1 MIENLSQQ
9 QRESIETRLSELRR
23 REIATG
29 AEPPVPAA
37 FSDAEAFA
45 RQLPAPLSEMPHIS
59 LADDGEL
66 NFAWNG
72 GPVYIDLGFYGT
84 GTYSYFARDKQGQ
97 KHYGDDIPARGPI
110 PRDLIETL
118 SE

>member
-1 MIENLSQQ
+1 MIKNRSQQ
-9 QRESIETRLSELRR
+9 QKESIESRLNELRQ
-23 REIATG
+23 RETTPE
-29 AEPPVPAA
+29 AEPPAPAA
-37 FSDAEAFA
+37 FTDAEAFA
-45 RQLPAPLSEMPHIS
+45 RQLPVPLIEMPHIS

-84 GTYSYFARDKQGQ
+84 GTYSYFARDQQGQ
-97 KHYGDDIPARGPI
+97 KHYGDDIPAKGPI

-118 SE
+118 SG